1 MVSGNIDYSSA
12 PLLDSTLL
20 MEARSLMKSKF
31 PQMVEYFIEDTQGYI
46 AYIEKALSDGNTEAM
61 VPPAHTTKSSS
72 KQLGALRLSLV
83 AQTIEHEARDAILNN
98 NQPTMVPTLLEELKN
113 TFEATKQAFA
123 AVA

>member
-1 MVSGNIDYSSA
+1 
-12 PLLDSTLL
+12 
-20 MEARSLMKSKF
+20 
-31 PQMVEYFIEDTQGYI
+31 
-46 AYIEKALSDGNTEAM
+46 M